1 MDEYEKKAREV
12 IEQIQHMPMD
22 GENIRAKL
30 EQLQHMS
37 MEEQNTPVVQQMIVR
52 FFNEKKNKHLIEF
65 YLSILKS
72 DLVSF
77 DFFNEIYQQMVTIAN
92 DRNTNLTCIKT
103 TYIYSGISSI
113 NEFIDLFW
121 ENAFTQHN
129 NLPVSQINYLKYL
142 IHNIEFLEKYYPE
155 IEHSNQSN
163 NNLIDCILQHSE
175 VAFEFFTRHNRFTP
189 GYPYLE
195 YYQLNPKITPEKIL
209 FLMVNNNFQLRWLG
223 GFKSFQNLNLEIITH
238 PLFDARFRKDFPSIA
253 IHPYI
258 TQGFILEHLEDWDF
272 NITGLLCNPGIPWD
286 FLKNHFP
293 EKIKNNTKWFYDVK
307 DIFSTHSVYY
317 SMDETTVKK
326 IKYQLKSKFKDIS
339 ESDIEEFKLKGFL
352 TEVCNY
358 TPPPKNEKT
367 QIFGRGRPI
376 EKILGTEKFTSEQ
389 FIQLI
394 DESKLIDYSDSN
406 LIDDDDDFADY
417 ISSCHNNYEWLFGS
431 LLMNENITL
440 LTIADVISHYH
451 NYNISA
457 IDFNISTLTAISQRP
472 DMTFQNIETV
482 LKHIM
487 ICPSALTINIG
498 LVNFIFKNLLNEEIY
513 ITHFA
518 RLHNAAF
525 RIQYRFK
532 NILENPYTKLGQR
545 KIDRDYDFF
554 AKRESKSY

>member
-1 MDEYEKKAREV
+1 MPMPLKLYMDEYEKKAREV

-22 GENIRAKL
+22 GE
-30 EQLQHMS
+30 
-37 MEEQNTPVVQQMIVR
+37 VR
-52 FFNEKKNKHLIEF
+52 FFNQKKNKHLIEF

-92 DRNTNLTCIKT
+92 DRNTNLMCIKT
-103 TYIYSGISSI
+103 TYIYSGISSV

-142 IHNIEFLEKYYPE
+142 LNDPEFLEKYYPE
-155 IEHSNQSN
+155 MEHANQSN

-189 GYPYLE
+189 GYPYME

-238 PLFDARFRKDFPSIA
+238 PLFDEGFRKDFPYIA
-253 IHPYI
+253 IQEYI
-258 TQGFILEHLEDWDF
+258 TKAFILEHLEDWDF

-293 EKIKNNTKWFYDVK
+293 EKIKNNTKWLYDVK
-307 DIFSTHSVYY
+307 RIFNTHSVYY

-339 ESDIEEFKLKGFL
+339 ESDIEEFKLKEFL

-367 QIFGRGRPI
+367 QIFGSDSLI
-376 EKILGTEKFTSEQ
+376 KILGTEKFTSEQ

-406 LIDDDDDFADY
+406 LIDDDDDFEAY

-487 ICPSALTINIG
+487 RCPSALTINIG

-525 RIQYRFK
+525 RIQNRYK
-532 NILENPYTKLGQR
+532 NSLVDPTTEIGKR
-545 KIDRDYDFF
+545 KINRDYDFF
-554 AKRESKSY
+554 AKGKSKS